1 MIQQQHHLH
10 IPRPSLKQVLL
21 AGISSGLGVFGLL
34 VTVALYIVAVLTHPK
49 RKTARDLYALSPYE
63 FDLPAEAVTFPPRQG
78 DYLVTGWYIPSPGAA
93 TTIPVC
99 PGYRSRAAEVLGI
112 CAHLWKAGRNVL
124 VFEYYGH
131 GMPVGT
137 SVTLGYCEVNDFL
150 GAVAYAKARAPQT
163 SLGVL
168 AYSMGAAVA
177 IMCSAWQT
185 EVEALVA
192 DSAFATHRG
201 VIDFQLRHALH
212 LPSLPFLWL
221 ADALLWRRAGYHF
234 RQVEPL
240 RDIAAISPRPL
251 LIIHGQDDRVVD
263 PRDAQRLYAAAREP
277 KELWLIPN
285 ADHCGAYFADRQAYV
300 AKIETFFRQS
310 LVRGPG
316 SGEKEHD
323 REE

>member
-78 DYLVTGWYIPSPGAA
+78 DYLVTDWYIPSPGAA
-93 TTIPVC
+93 TTILVC
-99 PGYRSRAAEVLGI
+99 PGYRSRAADVLGI

-201 VIDFQLRHALH
+201 LIDFQLRHALH

-221 ADALLWRRAGYHF
+221 ADALLWGRAGYHF
-234 RQVEPL
+234 RQVEPCG
-240 RDIAAISPRPL
+240 ISRPS
-251 LIIHGQDDRVVD
+251 R
-263 PRDAQRLYAAAREP
+263 RAR
-277 KELWLIPN
+277 
-285 ADHCGAYFADRQAYV
+285 
-300 AKIETFFRQS
+300 S
-310 LVRGPG
+310 
-316 SGEKEHD
+316 
-323 REE
+323 

>member
-1 MIQQQHHLH
+1 VPHLSTL
-10 IPRPSLKQVLL
+10 RLRDLFL
-21 AGISSGLGVFGLL
+21 NAG
-34 VTVALYIVAVLTHPK
+34 PK
-49 RKTARDLYALSPYE
+49 RKTPRDLYALSPYE
-63 FDLPAEAVTFPPRQG
+63 FDLPAEAVTISPRQG
-78 DYLVTGWYIPSPGAA
+78 DYLVAGWYIPSPGAT
-93 TTIPVC
+93 TTILVC
-99 PGYRSRAAEVLGI
+99 PGYRSRAADVLGI
-112 CAHLWKAGRNVL
+112 CAHLWKASHNVL

-137 SVTLGYCEVNDFL
+137 AVTLGYCEVNDFL
-150 GAVAYAKARAPQT
+150 GAVAYAKARAPQA
-163 SLGVL
+163 SLGIL

-192 DSAFATHRG
+192 DSAFASHRG
-201 VIDFQLRHALH
+201 VIDYHLRHALH
-212 LPSLPFLWL
+212 LPSAPFLWL

-240 RDIAAISPRPL
+240 RDIAAIAPRPL
-251 LIIHGQDDRVVD
+251 LLIHGLNDRVVD
-263 PRDAQRLYAAAREP
+263 PCDAQRLYAAAREP

-285 ADHCGAYFADRQAYV
+285 ANHCGAYFADRQAYV
-300 AKIETFFRQS
+300 AKIETFFHRS

-316 SGEKEHD
+316 SSEKEHD